1 MGIRLADGI
10 KPNQGRVEVSRDG
23 VWGTVCHGRW
33 STSDAVV
40 VCRQLFYA
48 SGVSYRGSYH
58 GPGTGPIL
66 MDKVSCSGYEHS
78 IYQCPNL
85 GWNVSSDS
93 CKNHSQDAGVYCMP
107 WGRYEAPPSSK
118 FSNPLTHSSTQILK
132 GKCINLRLNL
142 RFEAEYWLEENWCW

>member
-10 KPNQGRVEVSRDG
+10 KANQGRVEVSRDG

-40 VCRQLFYA
+40 VCRQLLYA

-58 GPGTGPIL
+58 GPGAGPIL

-93 CKNHSQDAGVYCMP
+93 CKDHSQDAGVYCMP
-107 WGRYEAPPSSK
+107 WGRYKGRYRSY
-118 FSNPLTHSSTQILK
+118 ILI
-132 GKCINLRLNL
+132 CNIICRLFYRL
-142 RFEAEYWLEENWCW
+142 ICGTVSYISAQYICCCC